1 MAEASSANDGF
12 TRGRQAWP
20 ENPCT
25 VSKALEKDYKLLQ
38 NIDKFRTIKRNPCRI
53 SFMQQ
58 PSVLLVE
65 DDAFQRR
72 AAEAYLGNHDLKVI
86 AVENGAQMR
95 RQISRAMPD
104 LVLLDIQLPG
114 QDDGFALARWLRESS
129 ARVGIIMLTAA
140 GDPVDKVLGL
150 DSGADDYIAKPYE
163 PRELLARCKSVL
175 RRSTSK
181 ATPSRLERV
190 RMGRHMLDLS
200 RRALHD
206 DAGNE
211 VAVTSGEFDILKIF
225 AENPNRPL
233 SRDWL
238 LEITSHRTRDPFDR
252 AIDLRIT
259 RIRRKIEPQPEKP
272 TVIRTV
278 RGIGY
283 MFVPPAE

>member
-1 MAEASSANDGF
+1 M
-12 TRGRQAWP
+12 T
-20 ENPCT
+20 
-25 VSKALEKDYKLLQ
+25 
-38 NIDKFRTIKRNPCRI
+38 
-53 SFMQQ
+53 MMHQ

-65 DDAFQRR
+65 DDAFQRK
-72 AAEAYLGNHDLKVI
+72 AAETYLANHDLKVI

-95 RQISRAMPD
+95 RQIARAMPD

-129 ARVGIIMLTAA
+129 TRVGIIMLTAA

-150 DSGADDYIAKPYE
+150 ESGADDYVAKPYE

-175 RRSTSK
+175 RRSVNK
-181 ATPSRLERV
+181 ATPPRLERV
-190 RMGRHMLDLS
+190 RMGRHTLDLS
-200 RRALHD
+200 RRVLKD
-206 DAGNE
+206 EAGTD
-211 VAVTSGEFDILKIF
+211 VPVTPGEFDILKIF

-238 LEITSHRTRDPFDR
+238 LETTSYRTRDPFDR

-259 RIRRKIEPQPEKP
+259 RIRRKIEPAPKKP

-278 RGIGY
+278 RGVGY

>member
-1 MAEASSANDGF
+1 
-12 TRGRQAWP
+12 
-20 ENPCT
+20 
-25 VSKALEKDYKLLQ
+25 
-38 NIDKFRTIKRNPCRI
+38 
-53 SFMQQ
+53 MQH

-65 DDAFQRR
+65 DDAFQRK
-72 AAEAYLGNHDLKVI
+72 AAETYLLNHDLKVI

-104 LVLLDIQLPG
+104 LVLLDVQLPG

-129 ARVGIIMLTAA
+129 TRVGIIMLTAA
-140 GDPVDKVLGL
+140 GDSVDKVLGL
-150 DSGADDYIAKPYE
+150 ESGADDYVAKPYE

-175 RRSTSK
+175 RRSANKT
-181 ATPSRLERV
+181 TPSRLERV
-190 RMGRHMLDLS
+190 RMGRHTLDLTK
-200 RRALHD
+200 RALHD
-206 DAGNE
+206 DTGVD
-211 VAVTSGEFDILKIF
+211 VAVTPGEFDILKIF

-238 LEITSHRTRDPFDR
+238 LETTSHRARDPFDR

-259 RIRRKIEPQPEKP
+259 RIRRKIEPAPEKP

>member
-1 MAEASSANDGF
+1 
-12 TRGRQAWP
+12 
-20 ENPCT
+20 
-25 VSKALEKDYKLLQ
+25 
-38 NIDKFRTIKRNPCRI
+38 
-53 SFMQQ
+53 MQQ

-65 DDAFQRR
+65 DDAFQRK
-72 AAEAYLGNHDLKVI
+72 AAETYLMNHDLKVI

-95 RQISRAMPD
+95 RQVSRAMPD

-129 ARVGIIMLTAA
+129 TRVGIIMLTAA
-140 GDPVDKVLGL
+140 GDSVDKVLGL
-150 DSGADDYIAKPYE
+150 ESGADDYVAKPYE

-175 RRSTSK
+175 RRSVNKT
-181 ATPSRLERV
+181 TPSRLERI

-200 RRALHD
+200 KRALHD
-206 DAGNE
+206 EAGGD
-211 VAVTSGEFDILKIF
+211 VPVTAGEFDILKIF

-238 LEITSHRTRDPFDR
+238 LETTSHRTRDPFDR

-259 RIRRKIEPQPEKP
+259 RIRRKIEPLPEKP

-278 RGIGY
+278 RGVGY

>member
-1 MAEASSANDGF
+1 
-12 TRGRQAWP
+12 
-20 ENPCT
+20 
-25 VSKALEKDYKLLQ
+25 
-38 NIDKFRTIKRNPCRI
+38 
-53 SFMQQ
+53 MQQ

-65 DDAFQRR
+65 DDAFQRK
-72 AAEAYLGNHDLKVI
+72 AAETYLANHDLKVI

-104 LVLLDIQLPG
+104 LVLLDVQLPG
-114 QDDGFALARWLRESS
+114 QEDGFALARWLRESS
-129 ARVGIIMLTAA
+129 TRVGIIMLTAA
-140 GDPVDKVLGL
+140 GDSVDKVLGL
-150 DSGADDYIAKPYE
+150 ESGADDYVAKPYE

-175 RRSTSK
+175 RRSVNKS
-181 ATPSRLERV
+181 TPSLLERV
-190 RMGRHMLDLS
+190 RMGRHTLDLS

-206 DAGNE
+206 DSGKDI
-211 VAVTSGEFDILKIF
+211 AVTAGEFDILKIF

-238 LEITSHRTRDPFDR
+238 LETTSHRARDPFDR

-259 RIRRKIEPQPEKP
+259 RIRRKIEPAPEKP

-278 RGIGY
+278 RGVGY

>member
-1 MAEASSANDGF
+1 
-12 TRGRQAWP
+12 
-20 ENPCT
+20 
-25 VSKALEKDYKLLQ
+25 
-38 NIDKFRTIKRNPCRI
+38 
-53 SFMQQ
+53 MQQ

-65 DDAFQRR
+65 DDAFQRK
-72 AAEAYLGNHDLKVI
+72 AAETYLANHDLKII

-95 RQISRAMPD
+95 RQVSRAMPD
-104 LVLLDIQLPG
+104 LVLLDVQLPG
-114 QDDGFALARWLRESS
+114 AEDGFALARWLRENST
-129 ARVGIIMLTAA
+129 RVGIIMLTAA
-140 GDPVDKVLGL
+140 GDSVDKVLGL
-150 DSGADDYIAKPYE
+150 ESGADDYVAKPYE

-175 RRSTSK
+175 RRSVNK

-190 RMGRHMLDLS
+190 RMGLHTLDLN

-206 DAGNE
+206 NTGRDI
-211 VAVTSGEFDILKIF
+211 AVTAGEFDILKIF

-238 LEITSHRTRDPFDR
+238 LETTSHRTRDPFDR

-259 RIRRKIEPQPEKP
+259 RIRRKIEPSPEKP

-278 RGIGY
+278 RGVGY

>member
-1 MAEASSANDGF
+1 
-12 TRGRQAWP
+12 
-20 ENPCT
+20 
-25 VSKALEKDYKLLQ
+25 
-38 NIDKFRTIKRNPCRI
+38 
-53 SFMQQ
+53 MQQ

-65 DDAFQRR
+65 DDAFQRK
-72 AAEAYLGNHDLKVI
+72 AAETYLANHDLRVI

-95 RQISRAMPD
+95 RQVSRAMPD
-104 LVLLDIQLPG
+104 LVLLDVQLPG
-114 QDDGFALARWLRESS
+114 QEDGFALARWLRESS
-129 ARVGIIMLTAA
+129 TRVGIIMLTAA
-140 GDPVDKVLGL
+140 GDSVDKVLGL
-150 DSGADDYIAKPYE
+150 ESGADDYVAKPYE

-175 RRSTSK
+175 RRSVNK

-190 RMGRHMLDLS
+190 RMGRHVLDLS

-206 DAGNE
+206 DSGQD
-211 VAVTSGEFDILKIF
+211 VAVTAGEFDILKIF

-238 LEITSHRTRDPFDR
+238 LETTSHRARDPFDR

-259 RIRRKIEPQPEKP
+259 RIRRKIEPTPDKP

-278 RGIGY
+278 RGVGY

>member
-1 MAEASSANDGF
+1 
-12 TRGRQAWP
+12 
-20 ENPCT
+20 
-25 VSKALEKDYKLLQ
+25 
-38 NIDKFRTIKRNPCRI
+38 
-53 SFMQQ
+53 MQH

-65 DDAFQRR
+65 DDAFQRK
-72 AAEAYLGNHDLKVI
+72 AAETYLLNHDLKVI

-104 LVLLDIQLPG
+104 LVLLDVQLPG

-129 ARVGIIMLTAA
+129 TRVGIIMLTAA
-140 GDPVDKVLGL
+140 GDSVDKVLGL
-150 DSGADDYIAKPYE
+150 ESGADDYVAKPYE

-175 RRSTSK
+175 RRSANKT
-181 ATPSRLERV
+181 TPSRLERV
-190 RMGRHMLDLS
+190 RMGRHTLDLAK
-200 RRALHD
+200 RALHD
-206 DAGNE
+206 DTGVD
-211 VAVTSGEFDILKIF
+211 VAVTPGEFDILKIF

-238 LEITSHRTRDPFDR
+238 LETTSHRARDPFDR

-259 RIRRKIEPQPEKP
+259 RIRRKIEPAPEKP

>member
-1 MAEASSANDGF
+1 
-12 TRGRQAWP
+12 
-20 ENPCT
+20 
-25 VSKALEKDYKLLQ
+25 
-38 NIDKFRTIKRNPCRI
+38 
-53 SFMQQ
+53 MQQ

-65 DDAFQRR
+65 DDAFQRK
-72 AAEAYLGNHDLKVI
+72 AAETYLANHDLKII

-95 RQISRAMPD
+95 RQVSRAMPD
-104 LVLLDIQLPG
+104 LVLLDVQLPG
-114 QDDGFALARWLRESS
+114 PEDGFALARWLRESS
-129 ARVGIIMLTAA
+129 TRVGIIMLTAA
-140 GDPVDKVLGL
+140 GDSVDKVLGL
-150 DSGADDYIAKPYE
+150 ESGADDYVAKPYE

-175 RRSTSK
+175 RRSVNK

-190 RMGRHMLDLS
+190 RMGRHTLDLS

-206 DAGNE
+206 DAGKD
-211 VAVTSGEFDILKIF
+211 VAVTAGEFDILKIF

-238 LEITSHRTRDPFDR
+238 LETTSHRTRDPFDR

-259 RIRRKIEPQPEKP
+259 RIRRKIEPTPEKP

>member
-1 MAEASSANDGF
+1 
-12 TRGRQAWP
+12 
-20 ENPCT
+20 
-25 VSKALEKDYKLLQ
+25 V
-38 NIDKFRTIKRNPCRI
+38 
-53 SFMQQ
+53 QQ

-65 DDAFQRR
+65 DDAFQRK
-72 AAEAYLGNHDLKVI
+72 AAETYLANHDLRVI

-95 RQISRAMPD
+95 RQVSRAMPD
-104 LVLLDIQLPG
+104 LVLLDVQLPG
-114 QDDGFALARWLRESS
+114 QEDGFALARWLRESS
-129 ARVGIIMLTAA
+129 TRVGIIMLTAA
-140 GDPVDKVLGL
+140 GDSVDKVLGL
-150 DSGADDYIAKPYE
+150 ESGADDYVAKPYE

-175 RRSTSK
+175 RRSVNK

-190 RMGRHMLDLS
+190 RMGRHVLDLS

-206 DAGNE
+206 DSGQD
-211 VAVTSGEFDILKIF
+211 VAVTAGEFDILKIF

-238 LEITSHRTRDPFDR
+238 LETTSHRARDPFDR

-259 RIRRKIEPQPEKP
+259 RIRRKIEPSPEKP

-278 RGIGY
+278 RGVGY

>member
-1 MAEASSANDGF
+1 M
-12 TRGRQAWP
+12 
-20 ENPCT
+20 
-25 VSKALEKDYKLLQ
+25 L
-38 NIDKFRTIKRNPCRI
+38 
-53 SFMQQ
+53 Q
-58 PSVLLVE
+58 PSILLVE
-65 DDAFQRR
+65 DDAFQRK
-72 AAEAYLGNHDLKVI
+72 AAETYLMNHDLKVI

-95 RQISRAMPD
+95 RQVSRAMPD

-129 ARVGIIMLTAA
+129 TRVGIIMLTAA

-150 DSGADDYIAKPYE
+150 ESGADDYVAKPYE

-175 RRSTSK
+175 RRSVNKT
-181 ATPSRLERV
+181 TPSRLERV

-200 RRALHD
+200 KRALHD
-206 DAGNE
+206 QTGND
-211 VAVTSGEFDILKIF
+211 VAVTAGEFDLLKLF

-238 LEITSHRTRDPFDR
+238 LETTSHRTRDPFDR

-259 RIRRKIEPQPEKP
+259 RIRRKIEPAPDKP

-283 MFVPPAE
+283 MFVPPVE